1 MYRPKDAWVGD
12 LIPYYENGT
21 FYGYYLH
28 DPRIRDKEYAEE
40 TTWHL
45 VTTKD
50 FVNVEYKGE
59 AIKRGGDDKPNKN
72 AYTGSVIKDKENLY
86 HAFFTAYNEDIK
98 INGKSVQSVMQAV
111 GTDLEHLNTVEEFC
125 LFLMES
131 NMKNLTGGIHL
142 YTGTKKMNVMTCF
155 WLQELKEEV
164 N

>member
-1 MYRPKDAWVGD
+1 MKKLLYRPKDAWVGD

-59 AIKRGGDDKPNKN
+59 AIKRGGGN
-72 AYTGSVIKDKENLY
+72 AVPGNRRQR
-86 HAFFTAYNEDIK
+86 
-98 INGKSVQSVMQAV
+98 KSLSCIFYCV
-111 GTDLEHLNTVEEFC
+111 
-125 LFLMES
+125 
-131 NMKNLTGGIHL
+131 
-142 YTGTKKMNVMTCF
+142 
-155 WLQELKEEV
+155 
-164 N
+164 